1 MNLDSILDRLRRCE
15 LPMEAEVEYITAL
28 AKDIFIQEDN
38 VLCLHSPI
46 TIVGD
51 IHGQFY
57 DLRELFSVG
66 GTIPDVSY
74 LFLGD
79 FVDRGYFSV
88 ETFLLLITYKVKY
101 PTRIS
106 LLRGNHESRQI
117 SQVYGYN
124 DECLRKYGSNRV
136 WRLCCDVFDCLPLC
150 ATVDSMF
157 FCVHGGLSPS
167 LKTIDDIRGSADGGG
182 INRFSE
188 VPHEGLLCD
197 LMWSDPLEPSL
208 NGAPSVQDKGFQASQ
223 RGAGFLFGADI
234 VEDFLHRNDFGLIVR
249 SHQLI
254 MEGLRFHFN
263 NQLLT
268 LWSCPNYCYR
278 AGNVAA
284 ILEIGDS
291 GERNF
296 KIFDA
301 APRGSRALPDKRCI
315 PDYFL

>member
-1 MNLDSILDRLRRCE
+1 MDLDSILDRLRRCD
-15 LPMEAEVEYITAL
+15 LPTEYEVEQLTQAAVEL
-28 AKDIFIQEDN
+28 FRREPN
-38 VLCLHSPI
+38 VLTLNSPI
-46 TIVGD
+46 TLVGD

-66 GTIPDVSY
+66 GEIPDVSY

-79 FVDRGYFSV
+79 YVDRGYFSV
-88 ETFLLLITYKVKY
+88 ETFLLLVAYKVKY
-101 PTRIS
+101 PSRIS
-106 LLRGNHESRQI
+106 MLRGNHETRQI

-124 DECLRKYGSNRV
+124 DECLRKYGSNRI

-150 ATVDSMF
+150 AVVDNTLY
-157 FCVHGGLSPS
+157 CVHGGLSPE
-167 LKTIDDIRGSADGGG
+167 LKTIDDMRQLSRIR
-182 INRFSE
+182 E
-188 VPHEGLLCD
+188 VPHEGGICD
-197 LMWSDPLEPSL
+197 TVWSDPMEEPSDKDFT
-208 NGAPSVQDKGFQASQ
+208 PSP
-223 RGAGFLFGADI
+223 RGAGWLFSGGV
-234 VEDFLHRNDFGLIVR
+234 VEQFVQMNGVSLIVR

-254 MEGLRFHFN
+254 MEGLKFHFN
-263 NQLLT
+263 NKLLT

-284 ILEIGDS
+284 ILELSDS

-301 APRGSRALPDKRCI
+301 APKSKQALPDKRCI